1 VGDIVAY
8 ATTSAKSPSRPPH
21 STSKEAID
29 PMTWKLDTS
38 HSALVVSARH
48 MMITTVRGTLQ
59 VADATIDFDP
69 EHPERSSVEARI
81 DAASIDTGVE
91 QRDAHLRSPDFLNAE
106 QHPYITFRSTRIEPK
121 GEAYL
126 IHGDLTIRGVTRPVT
141 LDAEIAGVVADW
153 QGGDR
158 AAFSARTKIDR
169 EAWGLNWN
177 VALEAGGWLVGKE
190 FGVEIEL
197 AALRAA
203 AAGESRQRS
212 AA

>member
-1 VGDIVAY
+1 
-8 ATTSAKSPSRPPH
+8 
-21 STSKEAID
+21 
-29 PMTWKLDTS
+29 MTWKLDTS
-38 HSALVVSARH
+38 HSTLIVSARH

-69 EHPERSSVEARI
+69 EHPERSSVEARV

-91 QRDAHLRSPDFLNAE
+91 QRDAHLRSPDFLDAKR
-106 QHPYITFRSTRIEPK
+106 HPYITFRSTRIEPR

-126 IHGDLTIRGVTRPVT
+126 VHGDLTIRGVTRPVT

-169 EAWGLNWN
+169 EAWGLTWN

-197 AALRAA
+197 AALRPAA
-203 AAGESRQRS
+203 AAQSERT